1 MYKFILKCFDI
12 NGDIIK
18 YFNYFYDTDILFF
31 SKDKKNIKKF
41 SYRNNKFK
49 RIFNIND
56 IIDFETDNII
66 YCDNNKTFITV
77 INTIKKAKRLE
88 KIKNLKN
95 VSLFN

>member
-49 RIFNIND
+49 RI
-56 IIDFETDNII
+56 
-66 YCDNNKTFITV
+66 Y
-77 INTIKKAKRLE
+77 
-88 KIKNLKN
+88 
-95 VSLFN
+95 